1 MLKFSLPQKSRA
13 IYLKLDLSLG
23 ITYAQ
28 TAGATSDSEKA
39 VLNWR
44 RAQMAH
50 DTVSHLSTQMELSG
64 EELGEIRDGLQELET
79 LLQRRPA
86 A

>member
-1 MLKFSLPQKSRA
+1 MLKFSIPQKSRA
-13 IYLKLDLSLG
+13 VYLKLDLSLG

-28 TAGATSDSEKA
+28 TAGATSDADKA

-44 RAQMAH
+44 QAQMAH
-50 DTVSHLSTQMELSG
+50 DTVSRLSTEMNLSG
-64 EELGEIRDGLQELET
+64 EELGEIRDGLQRLET
-79 LLQRRPA
+79 LLRNRPA